1 MSCIRPTIQYTRC
14 SRMKRHEQKNDI
26 QREETYDD
34 ESFKPNKPISLPSLE
49 NPPDV
54 GPLYNTCRSVTGMEQ
69 QDANDDKDAKDEDV
83 ELILYNAGAD
93 SYKNDLI
100 GKMNLEKET
109 LKKRDK
115 LVYDFC
121 FNRGKNIVTVLGG
134 GYAKNIKDTVDI
146 YYNTF
151 TESFNLWKNYR
162 G

>member
-83 ELILYNAGAD
+83 EFDRSFFGLQPR
-93 SYKNDLI
+93 SNDLI
-100 GKMNLEKET
+100 GGNSINEDDVPLLMET
-109 LKKRDK
+109 GLGIFTSS
-115 LVYDFC
+115 V
-121 FNRGKNIVTVLGG
+121 ILGG
-134 GYAKNIKDTVDI
+134 SIYFILAVFFDDGKGVDPTMI
-146 YYNTF
+146 PL
-151 TESFNLWKNYR
+151 SF
-162 G
+162 